1 MKRHFL
7 AALVLAGLAH
17 AQVSPLPVAELQRN
31 TPVDFTKEIVPFLKK
46 NCFACHNEKK
56 AKADLNLESPQAMIT
71 GGDSGP
77 ALIPGKPQ
85 ESLVF
90 TYSAH
95 LEDDP
100 MPPVKNKTKAVD
112 LNPEQLALLKL
123 WITQG
128 GVGTSAAVLSG
139 PSKWVDL
146 QDVNTIYAAA
156 ITDDGRFVAAGR
168 GNRIQL
174 YDLHRGALE
183 AELVDPEL
191 GTQAAHHD
199 NVHSLAFNRDGLLA
213 SGGFRT
219 VKIWSRSGD
228 LPARVGNTLPEA
240 LTALAL
246 SPNGEWT
253 ATGDSK
259 GSLILHSLGQAAAI
273 KTGGKHA
280 AAIRAAVFSSDS
292 STLYSISDDKVLLR
306 SSVTD
311 PKNWKQI
318 KSLPEST
325 SLALFEDGQ
334 KLAVGGADG
343 VIRIIPVAAFEQ
355 AADAEP
361 TPPLEL
367 KGHEQ
372 KITSL
377 LPFNPGGTQLLSAS
391 EDGTVRLWDLGGK
404 ELRQFNH
411 GSPVTS
417 LIAHAGANCIAT
429 AGADG
434 IVRIWDATKGTK
446 LGELSGDHE
455 FEILRAATTR
465 RRDVAKR
472 VADLRRKQVEAGDK
486 RWTELRE
493 QTKKQAE
500 ALNTALKEFDAKEA
514 LLPKLRKEADMAR
527 NEVAQIESA
536 TDKSQL
542 GAAQGRAK
550 KATEA
555 LQKAEGELTT
565 AQRKHTGAHRNREL
579 AVRDGTKAAER
590 LLAAQAASTE
600 IDGQLATAEESVKN
614 HEESAKTIGSG
625 AVRSLA
631 ISADG
636 TTLAAGTEKMGV
648 RLWSLATLQPLD
660 TLQRGRDTSR
670 AGFTPNGDLIAA
682 FADKSLARLAPASWH
697 KTRQIGDGTSA
708 DPFPGRVLALAFHP
722 RGGVLATG
730 SGIPSRRG
738 ELKLWNVRDGVLQNE
753 ITKPHDD
760 TITGLAFSPDG
771 SHLAT
776 ASTDRLVK
784 LHRLDTG
791 ALLHKLEGHTNHVL
805 DVAWSADGQTIASA
819 GADKLT
825 KLWSAE
831 AGKQTKSEGGFRK
844 EVTSI
849 EFLGTGN
856 TLLTGGGDKI
866 VKAAGQNLGENE
878 GFIYTVASSPDGRI
892 IVGGGEDGILRV
904 WRAEDRKLLHSFPPP
919 KKVATETAAR

>member
-1 MKRHFL
+1 MIRHFI
-7 AALVLAGLAH
+7 AAFVLIGLTS
-17 AQVSPLPVAELQRN
+17 AQETPLPVADLQRN
-31 TPVDFTKEIVPFLKK
+31 TLVDFTKEIVPFLKK

-77 ALIPGKPQ
+77 SLVPGKPM

-100 MPPVKNKTKAVD
+100 MPPAKNKSKALD
-112 LNPEQLALLKL
+112 LSPEQLALLKL

-128 GVGTSAAVLSG
+128 GVGTSAAVLAG
-139 PSKWVDL
+139 PSKWEDL
-146 QDVNTIYAAA
+146 QGVNAIYATA

-168 GNRIQL
+168 GNRIHL
-174 YDLHRGALE
+174 YDLHRGAFE

-191 GTQAAHHD
+191 GTPAAHHD

-219 VKIWSRSGD
+219 VKLWSRGGF
-228 LPARVGNTLPEA
+228 PARIGRPLPEA
-240 LTALAL
+240 PTILAA
-246 SPNGEWT
+246 SPNGESL
-253 ATGDSK
+253 ATGDGK
-259 GSLILHSLGQAAAI
+259 GNLLLHSLGQATEV
-273 KTGGKHA
+273 KTEGKHA
-280 AAIRAAVFSSDS
+280 AAIRAAIFTADS
-292 STLYSISDDKVLLR
+292 STLYSLSDDKILLR
-306 SSVTD
+306 SSATD
-311 PKNWKQI
+311 PKNWKAI

-325 SLALFEDGQ
+325 SLALLEGGQ

-355 AADAEP
+355 SVDTEVS
-361 TPPLEL
+361 PPLEL
-367 KGHEQ
+367 KGHGA

-377 LPFNPGGTQLLSAS
+377 LAFNLEGRQFLSAS
-391 EDGTVRLWDLGGK
+391 EDGTARLWDQAGK
-404 ELRQFNH
+404 PLSQFNH
-411 GSPVTS
+411 GSPITT
-417 LIAHAGANCIAT
+417 LTAHAGANRIAT

-434 IVRIWDATKGTK
+434 IVRVWDAAKGTK
-446 LGELSGDHE
+446 LGELSGDYD
-455 FEILRAATTR
+455 FEIRRAAAIR
-465 RRDVAKR
+465 SRDVAKR
-472 VADLRRKQVEAGDK
+472 VADLRRTQVEAGDK

-493 QTKKQAE
+493 HTKKQAE
-500 ALNTALKEFDAKEA
+500 ALNAALKEFEAKEA
-514 LLPKLRKEADMAR
+514 TLPKLRKEADVTR
-527 NEVAQIESA
+527 NDVAQIESA

-542 GAAQGRAK
+542 GAVKGRAQ

-555 LQKAEGELTT
+555 LQKAEAELTT
-565 AQRKHTGAHRNREL
+565 AMRKHAGAQGNREL

-590 LLAAQAASTE
+590 LLSVQAASTE
-600 IDGQLATAEESVKN
+600 ADGKLATAEESVKKL
-614 HEESAKTIGSG
+614 EEEAKTIGSG

-636 TTLAAGTEKMGV
+636 TTLAAGTQKMGV
-648 RLWSLATLQPLD
+648 RFWSLATLQPLD
-660 TLQRGRDTSR
+660 TLQRGRDTAR
-670 AGFTPNGDLIAA
+670 VVFTPNGDLIAA
-682 FADKSLARLAPASWH
+682 FADKSLARFAPASWR
-697 KTRQIGDGTSA
+697 KMRQIGDGTSA
-708 DPFPGRVLALAFHP
+708 KPFSGRVLALAFHP
-722 RGGVLATG
+722 RGGLLATG

-738 ELKLWNVRDGVLQNE
+738 ELKLWNVHNGTRKNE

-771 SHLAT
+771 EQLAT

-791 ALLHKLEGHTNHVL
+791 ALLHKMEGHTNHVL

-819 GADKLT
+819 GADKVT

-831 AGKQTKSEGGFRK
+831 TGKQTKSEGGYRK

-856 TLLTGGGDKI
+856 ALLSSAGDKT
-866 VKAAGQNLGENE
+866 VKAAGQNLGGIES
-878 GFIYTVASSPDGRI
+878 FVYTVTASPDGRI
-892 IVGGGEDGILRV
+892 IVAGGEGGILRV
-904 WRAEDRKLLHSFPPP
+904 WRAKDRKLLHSFPPL
-919 KKVATETAAR
+919 KKEEKTVER